1 VRDTIVDIVDEPL
14 PGVVRVTEIEEVRVA
29 TPDEED
35 ED

>member
-14 PGVVRVTEIEEVRVA
+14 PGVVRVAEIEEVRVA